1 MFRRL
6 FTQSESERDLSY
18 QQIWGAGGDWVSGNM
33 TWAGA
38 DISQRSSLQL
48 SAVYACVRLL
58 ADTIS
63 TLPADTYTRS
73 GDERRPYPQPLW
85 VTEPDVGVT
94 RQDFLQQVVT
104 SMLLD
109 GNAFIQVLRGGT
121 GTVAALVVLDPTR
134 IEVRRNRET
143 RRPEYVVD
151 QGQAT
156 LSADDVLHITDL
168 RRPGDLRGISRVT
181 ELRQTLGLARAL
193 DEFAARFFGNGSTT
207 SGIIEYPGNL
217 NREQAKDLVD
227 GFEAAHKGLR
237 KAHRPGV
244 LSGGATFKKTGVDPD
259 SAQMLGSR
267 QMSVEE
273 IARIFG
279 IPPHMIGLTTP
290 GAMSYASVEQNAI
303 QFVTHTLR
311 PMVTKIES
319 ALSRL
324 LPGDAFLR
332 FNMDGLLRGDSI
344 SRAQYHSTALQAG
357 WETVNDVRR
366 IEDLPPIDG
375 GDQIRVPLAN
385 IEINAASLVELD
397 KRVIMAQRLV
407 VSGFEPSSVLEALG
421 LPQMSHTGLPS
432 VQLQGIAQIDPNN
445 PEAVYPVAG
454 G

>member
-1 MFRRL
+1 MLRRL
-6 FTQSESERDLSY
+6 FAPAEERSLSY

-33 TWAGA
+33 TWSGA
-38 DISQRSSLQL
+38 DVSQKSSLQI
-48 SAVYACVRLL
+48 SAVFACVRLL
-58 ADTIS
+58 ADTVS
-63 TLPADTYTRS
+63 TLPADTYTRD
-73 GDERRPYPQPLW
+73 GDERRPYPTPTWL
-85 VTEPDVGVT
+85 VEPDVGVT

-104 SMLLD
+104 SLMLD
-109 GNAFIQVLRGGT
+109 GNAFVQVLRAGAG
-121 GTVAALVVLDPTR
+121 VAALVVLDPTR
-134 IEVRRNRET
+134 IEVRRNRES

-151 QGQAT
+151 QGQTVLPAG
-156 LSADDVLHITDL
+156 DILHITDL
-168 RRPGDLRGISRVT
+168 RRPGDLRGVSRVA
-181 ELRQTLGLARAL
+181 EMRQTLGLARAL

-207 SGIIEYPGNL
+207 TGIIEYPGNL
-217 NREQAKDLVD
+217 NEEQARDLVD
-227 GFEAAHKGLR
+227 GFEAGHKGLR
-237 KAHRPGV
+237 RAHRPGV
-244 LSGGATFKKTGVDPD
+244 LSGGAKFQKTGVDPE

-267 QMSVEE
+267 QMAVEE

-311 PMVTKIES
+311 PLVTKIES

-324 LPGDAFLR
+324 LPGDAFVR

-366 IEDLPPIDG
+366 IEDLPPVDG

-385 IEINAASLVELD
+385 IEVNAASLVEMD
-397 KRVIMAQRLV
+397 KKVIMAQRLV
-407 VSGFEPSSVLEALG
+407 VSGFDPASVLAALD
-421 LPQMSHTGLPS
+421 LPAMTHTGLPS

-445 PEAVYPVAG
+445 PDAVYPVAG
-454 G
+454 A

>member
-1 MFRRL
+1 MLRRL
-6 FTQSESERDLSY
+6 FAPAEERSLSY

-33 TWAGA
+33 TWSGA
-38 DISQRSSLQL
+38 DVSQKSSIQI
-48 SAVYACVRLL
+48 SAVFACVRLL
-58 ADTIS
+58 ADTVS
-63 TLPADTYTRS
+63 TLPADTYIRD
-73 GDERRPYPQPLW
+73 GDERRPYPAPVW
-85 VTEPDVGVT
+85 VAEPDSDMT
-94 RQDFLQQVVT
+94 RQDFLQQVVV
-104 SMLLD
+104 SLMLD
-109 GNAFIQVLRGGT
+109 GNAFVQVLRSGT
-121 GTVAALVVLDPTR
+121 GVAALVVLDPTR
-134 IEVRRNRET
+134 IEVRRNAES
-143 RRPEYVVD
+143 RRLEYVVD
-151 QGQAT
+151 QGRRV
-156 LSADDVLHITDL
+156 LPSEDVLHITDL
-168 RRPGDLRGISRVT
+168 RRPGDLRGVSRVT

-207 SGIIEYPGNL
+207 TGIIEYPGNL
-217 NREQAKDLVD
+217 NEEQARDLVD
-227 GFEAAHKGLR
+227 GFEAGHKGLR
-237 KAHRPGV
+237 RAHRPGV
-244 LSGGATFKKTGVDPD
+244 LSGGARFQKTGVDPE

-279 IPPHMIGLTTP
+279 VPPHMIGLTTP

-311 PMVTKIES
+311 PLVTKIES

-366 IEDLPPIDG
+366 IEDLPPVDG

-385 IEINAASLVELD
+385 IEVNAASLVEMD
-397 KRVIMAQRLV
+397 KKVIMAQRLV
-407 VSGFEPSSVLEALG
+407 VSGFDPASVLAALD
-421 LPQMSHTGLPS
+421 LPPMTHTGLPS

-445 PEAVYPVAG
+445 PDAVYPVAG

>member
-1 MFRRL
+1 MLRRL
-6 FTQSESERDLSY
+6 FNPGQERSLSY

-33 TWAGA
+33 TWSGA
-38 DISQRSSLQL
+38 DVSQRSSIQI
-48 SAVYACVRLL
+48 SAVFACVRLL
-58 ADTIS
+58 ADTVS
-63 TLPADTYTRS
+63 TLPADTYIRAE
-73 GDERRPYPQPLW
+73 GERRPYPAPVW
-85 VTEPDVGVT
+85 VLEPDVGVT
-94 RQDFLQQVVT
+94 RQDFLQQVVV
-104 SMLLD
+104 SLMLD
-109 GNAFIQVLRGGT
+109 GNAFIQVLRAGAG
-121 GTVAALVVLDPTR
+121 VAALVVLDPGR
-134 IEVRRNRET
+134 VEVRRNAGS
-143 RRPEYVVD
+143 RRPEYVID
-151 QGQAT
+151 QGRT
-156 LSADDVLHITDL
+156 VLPTDDVLHVTDL

-207 SGIIEYPGNL
+207 TGIIEYPGNL
-217 NREQAKDLVD
+217 TEEQARDLVD
-227 GFEAAHKGLR
+227 GFEAGHKGLKR
-237 KAHRPGV
+237 AHRPGV
-244 LSGGATFKKTGVDPD
+244 LSGGARFQKTGVDPE

-267 QMSVEE
+267 QMAVEE

-279 IPPHMIGLTTP
+279 VPPHMIGLTTP

-311 PMVTKIES
+311 PLVTKIES
-319 ALSRL
+319 ALTRL

-366 IEDLPPIDG
+366 IEDLPPVDG

-385 IEINAASLVELD
+385 IEVNAASLIETD

-407 VSGFEPSSVLEALG
+407 TSGFEPASVLAALG
-421 LPQMSHTGLPS
+421 LPPMEHTGLPS

-445 PEAVYPVAG
+445 PESIYPVAG
-454 G
+454 A

>member
-1 MFRRL
+1 MLRRL
-6 FTQSESERDLSY
+6 FAQPEARSLSY

-33 TWAGA
+33 TWSGA
-38 DISQRSSLQL
+38 DVSQKSSLQI
-48 SAVYACVRLL
+48 SAVFACVRLL
-58 ADTIS
+58 ADTVS
-63 TLPADTYTRS
+63 TLPADTYVRD
-73 GDERRPYPQPLW
+73 GGERRPYPAPDWLS
-85 VTEPDVGVT
+85 EPDVGVT

-104 SMLLD
+104 SLMLD
-109 GNAFIQVLRGGT
+109 GNAFIQVLRSGAG
-121 GTVAALVVLDPTR
+121 VAALVVLDPTR
-134 IEVRRNRET
+134 IEVRRNRES

-151 QGQAT
+151 QGQT
-156 LSADDVLHITDL
+156 VLPSADILHITDL
-168 RRPGDLRGISRVT
+168 RRPGDLRGVSRVA

-193 DEFAARFFGNGSTT
+193 DEFASRFFGNGSTT
-207 SGIIEYPGNL
+207 TGIIEYPGNL
-217 NREQAKDLVD
+217 TEEQARDLVD
-227 GFEAAHKGLR
+227 GFEAGHKGLR
-237 KAHRPGV
+237 RAHRPGV
-244 LSGGATFKKTGVDPD
+244 LSGGAKFQKTGVDPE

-267 QMSVEE
+267 QMAVEE

-279 IPPHMIGLTTP
+279 VPPHMIGLTTP

-311 PMVTKIES
+311 PLVTKIES

-324 LPGDAFLR
+324 LPGDAFVR

-366 IEDLPPIDG
+366 IEDLPPVDG

-385 IEINAASLVELD
+385 IEVNAASLVEMD
-397 KRVIMAQRLV
+397 KKVIMAQRLV
-407 VSGFEPSSVLEALG
+407 VSGFDPASVLAALD
-421 LPQMSHTGLPS
+421 LPAMTHTGLPS

-445 PEAVYPVAG
+445 PDSVYPVAG

>member
-1 MFRRL
+1 MLRRL
-6 FTQSESERDLSY
+6 FAPAEERSLSY

-33 TWAGA
+33 TWSGA
-38 DISQRSSLQL
+38 DVSQKSSIQI
-48 SAVYACVRLL
+48 SAVFACVRLL
-58 ADTIS
+58 ADTVS
-63 TLPADTYTRS
+63 TLPADTYIRD
-73 GDERRPYPQPLW
+73 GDERRPYPAPVW
-85 VTEPDVGVT
+85 VAEPDSDMT
-94 RQDFLQQVVT
+94 RQDFLQQVVV
-104 SMLLD
+104 SLMLD
-109 GNAFIQVLRGGT
+109 GNAFVQVLRSGT
-121 GTVAALVVLDPTR
+121 GVAALVVLDPTR
-134 IEVRRNRET
+134 IEVRRNAES
-143 RRPEYVVD
+143 RRLEYVVD
-151 QGQAT
+151 QGRRV
-156 LSADDVLHITDL
+156 LSSEDVLHITDL
-168 RRPGDLRGISRVT
+168 RRPGDLRGVSRVT

-207 SGIIEYPGNL
+207 TGIIEYPGNL
-217 NREQAKDLVD
+217 NEEQARDLVD
-227 GFEAAHKGLR
+227 GFEAGHKGLR
-237 KAHRPGV
+237 RAHRPGV
-244 LSGGATFKKTGVDPD
+244 LSGGARFQKTGVDPE

-279 IPPHMIGLTTP
+279 VPPHMIGLTTP

-311 PMVTKIES
+311 PLVTKIES

-366 IEDLPPIDG
+366 IEDLPPVDG

-385 IEINAASLVELD
+385 IEVNAASLVEMD
-397 KRVIMAQRLV
+397 KKVIMAQRLV
-407 VSGFEPSSVLEALG
+407 VSGFDPASVLAALD
-421 LPQMSHTGLPS
+421 LPPMTHTGLPS

>member
-1 MFRRL
+1 MLRRL
-6 FTQSESERDLSY
+6 FAPSEERSLSY

-33 TWAGA
+33 TWSGA
-38 DISQRSSLQL
+38 DVSQKSSLQI
-48 SAVYACVRLL
+48 SAVFACVRLL
-58 ADTIS
+58 ADTVS
-63 TLPADTYTRS
+63 TLPADTYTRT
-73 GDERRPYPQPLW
+73 GDERRPYPTPAWL
-85 VTEPDVGVT
+85 VEPDIGVT

-104 SMLLD
+104 SLMLD
-109 GNAFIQVLRGGT
+109 GNAFIQVLRAGT
-121 GTVAALVVLDPTR
+121 GVAALVVLDPTR
-134 IEVRRNRET
+134 IEVRRNRES

-151 QGQAT
+151 QGQTVLPAG
-156 LSADDVLHITDL
+156 DVLHITDL
-168 RRPGDLRGISRVT
+168 RRPGDLRGVSRVA

-207 SGIIEYPGNL
+207 TGIIEYPGNL
-217 NREQAKDLVD
+217 TEEQARDLVD
-227 GFEAAHKGLR
+227 GFEAGHKGLR
-237 KAHRPGV
+237 RAHRPGV
-244 LSGGATFKKTGVDPD
+244 LSGGARFQKTGVDPE

-279 IPPHMIGLTTP
+279 VPPHMIGLTTP

-311 PMVTKIES
+311 PLVTKIES

-324 LPGDAFLR
+324 LPGEAFVR

-366 IEDLPPIDG
+366 IEDLPPVDG

-385 IEINAASLVELD
+385 IEVNAASLVEMD
-397 KRVIMAQRLV
+397 KKVIMAQRLV
-407 VSGFEPSSVLEALG
+407 VSGFDPASVLAALD
-421 LPQMSHTGLPS
+421 LPPMTHTGLPS

-445 PEAVYPVAG
+445 PDAVYPVAG

>member
-1 MFRRL
+1 MLRRL
-6 FTQSESERDLSY
+6 FSPSEERSLSY

-33 TWAGA
+33 TWSGA
-38 DISQRSSLQL
+38 DVSQKSSLQI
-48 SAVYACVRLL
+48 SAVFACVRLL
-58 ADTIS
+58 ADTVS
-63 TLPADTYTRS
+63 TLPADTYTRD
-73 GDERRPYPQPLW
+73 GDERRPYPTPAWL
-85 VTEPDVGVT
+85 VEPDVGVT

-104 SMLLD
+104 SLMLD
-109 GNAFIQVLRGGT
+109 GNAFVQVLRAGAG
-121 GTVAALVVLDPTR
+121 VAALVVLDPTR
-134 IEVRRNRET
+134 IEVRRNRES

-151 QGQAT
+151 QGQTVLPAG
-156 LSADDVLHITDL
+156 DVLHITDL
-168 RRPGDLRGISRVT
+168 RRPGDLRGVSRVA

-207 SGIIEYPGNL
+207 TGIIEYPGNL
-217 NREQAKDLVD
+217 TEEQARDLVD
-227 GFEAAHKGLR
+227 GFEAGHKGLR
-237 KAHRPGV
+237 RAHRPGV
-244 LSGGATFKKTGVDPD
+244 LSGGARFQKTGVDPE

-279 IPPHMIGLTTP
+279 VPPHMIGLTTP

-311 PMVTKIES
+311 PLVTKIES

-324 LPGDAFLR
+324 LPGDAFVR

-366 IEDLPPIDG
+366 IEDLPPVEG

-385 IEINAASLVELD
+385 IEVNAASLVEMD
-397 KRVIMAQRLV
+397 KKVIMAQRLV
-407 VSGFEPSSVLEALG
+407 VSGFDPASVLAALD
-421 LPQMSHTGLPS
+421 LPAMTHTGLPS

-445 PEAVYPVAG
+445 PDAVYPVAG

>member
-1 MFRRL
+1 MLRRL
-6 FTQSESERDLSY
+6 FAPVEERNLSY

-33 TWAGA
+33 TWSGA
-38 DISQRSSLQL
+38 DVSQKSSLQI
-48 SAVYACVRLL
+48 SAVFACVRLL
-58 ADTIS
+58 ADTVS
-63 TLPADTYTRS
+63 TLPADTYVRD
-73 GDERRPYPQPLW
+73 GDERRPYPAPDW
-85 VTEPDVGVT
+85 VAEPDVGVT

-104 SMLLD
+104 SLMLD
-109 GNAFIQVLRGGT
+109 GNAFIQVLRSGT
-121 GTVAALVVLDPTR
+121 GVAALVVLDPTR
-134 IEVRRNRET
+134 IEVRRNRES

-151 QGQAT
+151 QGQT
-156 LSADDVLHITDL
+156 VLSASDVLHVTDL
-168 RRPGDLRGISRVT
+168 RRPGDLRGVSRVA
-181 ELRQTLGLARAL
+181 EMRQTLGLARAL

-207 SGIIEYPGNL
+207 TGIIEYPGNL
-217 NREQAKDLVD
+217 TEEQARDLVD
-227 GFEAAHKGLR
+227 GFEAGHKGLR
-237 KAHRPGV
+237 RAHRPGV
-244 LSGGATFKKTGVDPD
+244 LSGGARFQKTGVDPE

-267 QMSVEE
+267 QMAVEE

-311 PMVTKIES
+311 PLVTKIES

-324 LPGDAFLR
+324 LPGGAFIR

-366 IEDLPPIDG
+366 IEDLPPVDG

-385 IEINAASLVELD
+385 IEVNAASLVEMD
-397 KRVIMAQRLV
+397 KKVIMAQRLV
-407 VSGFEPSSVLEALG
+407 VSGFDPASVLAALD
-421 LPQMSHTGLPS
+421 LPTMTHTGLPS

-445 PEAVYPVAG
+445 PNAVYPVAG
-454 G
+454 A

>member
-1 MFRRL
+1 MLRRL
-6 FTQSESERDLSY
+6 FAPAEERSLSY

-33 TWAGA
+33 TWSGA
-38 DISQRSSLQL
+38 DVSQKSSLQI
-48 SAVYACVRLL
+48 SAVFACVRLL
-58 ADTIS
+58 ADTVS
-63 TLPADTYTRS
+63 TLPADTYTRD
-73 GDERRPYPQPLW
+73 GDERRPYPAPDW
-85 VTEPDVGVT
+85 VVEPDVGVT

-104 SMLLD
+104 SLMLD
-109 GNAFIQVLRGGT
+109 GNAFIQVLRSGT
-121 GTVAALVVLDPTR
+121 GVAALVVLDPTR
-134 IEVRRNRET
+134 IEVRRNRES

-151 QGQAT
+151 QGRTVLPA
-156 LSADDVLHITDL
+156 SDVLHITDL
-168 RRPGDLRGISRVT
+168 RRPGDLRGVSRVA
-181 ELRQTLGLARAL
+181 EMRQTLGLARAL

-207 SGIIEYPGNL
+207 TGIIEYPGNL
-217 NREQAKDLVD
+217 NEEQARDLVD
-227 GFEAAHKGLR
+227 GFEAGHKGLR
-237 KAHRPGV
+237 RAHRPGV
-244 LSGGATFKKTGVDPD
+244 LSGGARFQKTGVDPE

-267 QMSVEE
+267 QMAVEE

-311 PMVTKIES
+311 PLVTKIES

-324 LPGDAFLR
+324 LPGDAFIR

-366 IEDLPPIDG
+366 IEDLPPVDG

-385 IEINAASLVELD
+385 IEVNAASLVEMD
-397 KRVIMAQRLV
+397 KKVIMAQRLV
-407 VSGFEPSSVLEALG
+407 VSGFDPASVLAALD
-421 LPQMSHTGLPS
+421 LPAMVHTGLPS

-445 PEAVYPVAG
+445 PDAVYPVAG

>member
-1 MFRRL
+1 MLRRL
-6 FTQSESERDLSY
+6 FSSEDTRNLSY

-33 TWAGA
+33 TWSGA
-38 DISQRSSLQL
+38 DVSQRSSLQI
-48 SAVYACVRLL
+48 SAVFACVRLL
-58 ADTIS
+58 ADTVS
-63 TLPADTYTRS
+63 TLPADTYTRV
-73 GDERRPYPQPLW
+73 GDERRPYPSPAW

-109 GNAFIQVLRGGT
+109 GNAFVQVLRGGN
-121 GTVAALVVLDPTR
+121 GVAALVVLDPTR
-134 IEVRRNRET
+134 VEVRRNREN
-143 RRPEYVVD
+143 RRPEYVID
-151 QGQAT
+151 QGQMVLPA
-156 LSADDVLHITDL
+156 ADVLHITDL
-168 RRPGDLRGISRVT
+168 RRPGDLRGMSRVT
-181 ELRQTLGLARAL
+181 ELRQSLGLARAL

-207 SGIIEYPGNL
+207 TGLIEYPGNL
-217 NREQAKDLVD
+217 TEEQARDLVD
-227 GFEAAHKGLR
+227 GFESAHKGLR
-237 KAHRPGV
+237 RAHRPGV
-244 LSGGATFKKTGVDPD
+244 LSGGATFKKTGVDPE

-279 IPPHMIGLTTP
+279 VPPHMIGLTTP

-311 PMVTKIES
+311 PLVTKIES

-324 LPGDAFLR
+324 LPGESFLR

-366 IEDLPPIDG
+366 IEDLPPVEG
-375 GDQIRVPLAN
+375 GDQTRVPLAN
-385 IEINAASLVELD
+385 IEINAASLVEMD

-407 VSGFEPSSVLEALG
+407 VSGFEPAAVLAALD
-421 LPQMSHTGLPS
+421 LPAMAHTGLPS

>member
-1 MFRRL
+1 MLRRL
-6 FTQSESERDLSY
+6 FSSEDTRNLSY

-33 TWAGA
+33 TWSGA
-38 DISQRSSLQL
+38 DVSQRSSLQI
-48 SAVYACVRLL
+48 SAVFACVRLL
-58 ADTIS
+58 ADTVS
-63 TLPADTYTRS
+63 TLPADTYTRV
-73 GDERRPYPQPLW
+73 GDERRLYPSPAW

-109 GNAFIQVLRGGT
+109 GNAFVQVLRGGN
-121 GTVAALVVLDPTR
+121 GVAALVVLDPTR
-134 IEVRRNRET
+134 VEVRRNREN
-143 RRPEYVVD
+143 RRPEYVID
-151 QGQAT
+151 QGQMILPA
-156 LSADDVLHITDL
+156 ADVLHITDL
-168 RRPGDLRGISRVT
+168 RRPGDLRGMSRVT
-181 ELRQTLGLARAL
+181 ELRQSLGLARAL

-207 SGIIEYPGNL
+207 TGLIEYPGNL
-217 NREQAKDLVD
+217 TEEQARDLVD
-227 GFEAAHKGLR
+227 GFESAHKGLR
-237 KAHRPGV
+237 RAHRPGV
-244 LSGGATFKKTGVDPD
+244 LSGGATFKKTGVDPE

-279 IPPHMIGLTTP
+279 VPPHMIGLTTP

-311 PMVTKIES
+311 PLVTKIES

-324 LPGDAFLR
+324 LPGESFLR

-366 IEDLPPIDG
+366 IEDLPPVEG
-375 GDQIRVPLAN
+375 GDQTRVPLAN
-385 IEINAASLVELD
+385 IEINAASLVEMD
-397 KRVIMAQRLV
+397 KRVTMAQRLV
-407 VSGFEPSSVLEALG
+407 VSGFEPAAVLAALD
-421 LPQMSHTGLPS
+421 LPAMAHTGLPS

>member
-1 MFRRL
+1 MLRRL
-6 FTQSESERDLSY
+6 FAQPEARSLSY

-33 TWAGA
+33 TWSGA
-38 DISQRSSLQL
+38 DVSQKSSLQI
-48 SAVYACVRLL
+48 SAVFACVRLL
-58 ADTIS
+58 ADTVS
-63 TLPADTYTRS
+63 TLPADTYVRD
-73 GDERRPYPQPLW
+73 GGERRPYPAPDWLS
-85 VTEPDVGVT
+85 EPDVGVT

-104 SMLLD
+104 SLMLD
-109 GNAFIQVLRGGT
+109 GNAFIQVLRSGAG
-121 GTVAALVVLDPTR
+121 VAALVVLDPTR
-134 IEVRRNRET
+134 IEVRRNRES

-151 QGQAT
+151 QGQTVLPA
-156 LSADDVLHITDL
+156 ADILHITDL
-168 RRPGDLRGISRVT
+168 RRPGDLRGVSRVS

-193 DEFAARFFGNGSTT
+193 DEFASRFFGNGSTT
-207 SGIIEYPGNL
+207 TGIIEYPGNL
-217 NREQAKDLVD
+217 TEEQARDLVD
-227 GFEAAHKGLR
+227 GFEAGHKGLR
-237 KAHRPGV
+237 RAHRPGV
-244 LSGGATFKKTGVDPD
+244 LSGGAKFQKTGVDPE

-267 QMSVEE
+267 QMAVEE

-279 IPPHMIGLTTP
+279 VPPHMIGLTTP

-311 PMVTKIES
+311 PLVTKIES

-324 LPGDAFLR
+324 LPGDAFVR

-366 IEDLPPIDG
+366 IEDLPPVEG

-385 IEINAASLVELD
+385 IEVNAASLVEMD
-397 KRVIMAQRLV
+397 KKVIMAQRLV
-407 VSGFEPSSVLEALG
+407 VSGFDPASVLAALG
-421 LPQMSHTGLPS
+421 LPPMTHTGLPS